1 MSAYS
6 HRHGLR
12 GYTKDPG
19 SSKLYRPFQGLFQG
33 QAIAGAS
40 AVMAVHWPLRNGSS
54 ETFCRLRGR
63 LVRMCRGGV
72 GSGVALPTRDLEAFS
87 GRR

>member
-1 MSAYS
+1 MPAYS
-6 HRHGLR
+6 HRHGLK

-19 SSKLYRPFQGLFQG
+19 SSKLYRPFQG

-72 GSGVALPTRDLEAFS
+72 GSGVALPTRDLGAFS